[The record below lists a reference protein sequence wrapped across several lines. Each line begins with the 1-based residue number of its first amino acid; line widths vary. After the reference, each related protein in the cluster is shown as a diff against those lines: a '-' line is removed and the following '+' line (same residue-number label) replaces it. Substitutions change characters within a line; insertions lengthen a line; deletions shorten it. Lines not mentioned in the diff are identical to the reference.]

1 MADISLEIVKLAPAN
16 GENIILGQSH
26 FIKTVEDIYEA
37 IVETNPAIK
46 FGVAFCEASADLL
59 IRHDG
64 NDDAMAKKAIEAAR
78 RIGAGHSFVIWM
90 TGGWP
95 LNIINRLM
103 AVSEVVNIFAA
114 TSNTLE
120 VIVAETSQGRG
131 IMGVIDG
138 NKPVGVETPAKA
150 KERKALLRGL
160 GYKR

>member
-1 MADISLEIVKLAPAN
+1 MADIAISKVSIKPGN
-16 GENIILGQSH
+16 GENVILGQSH

-46 FGVAFCEASADLL
+46 FGVAFCEASGDLL

-64 NDDAMAKKAIEAAR
+64 NDEAMVKKATAAAD
-78 RIGAGHSFVIWM
+78 RIGAGHSFVIFM
-90 TGGWP
+90 NNGWP

-114 TSNTLE
+114 TSNPIE
-120 VIVAETSQGRG
+120 VIVAETAQGRG
-131 IMGVIDG
+131 IIGVVDG
-138 NKPVGVETPAKA
+138 NKPLGVETPEKA
-150 KERKALLRGL
+150 KERKDLLREF

>member
-1 MADISLEIVKLAPAN
+1 MANINLDIVRLAPGK
-16 GENIILGQSH
+16 GENIIIGQSH

-46 FGVAFCEASADLL
+46 FGIAFCEASGDLL

-64 NDDAMAKKAIEAAR
+64 NDEALVKKATKAAGE
-78 RIGAGHSFVIWM
+78 IGAGHSFVIFM
-90 TGGWP
+90 TSGWP

-114 TSNTLE
+114 TSNPIE
-120 VIVAETSQGRG
+120 VIVAETAQGKG
-131 IMGVIDG
+131 IMGVVDG
-138 NKPVGVETPAKA
+138 SKPVGVETPEKMR
-150 KERKALLRGL
+150 ERKALLRDF